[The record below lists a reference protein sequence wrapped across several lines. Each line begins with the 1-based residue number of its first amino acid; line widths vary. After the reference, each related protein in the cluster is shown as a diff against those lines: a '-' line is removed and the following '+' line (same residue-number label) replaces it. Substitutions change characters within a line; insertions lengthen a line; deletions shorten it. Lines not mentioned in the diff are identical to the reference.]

1 MRSLR
6 HCFVALLAL
15 ACPVQ
20 AICGAA
26 AGALDANGAPPG
38 FTEIASP
45 REALVDV
52 YFGGEKIAE
61 ALIET
66 KPGSIR
72 FRTPS
77 EIIAK
82 LPPLAA
88 ASEVEAALA
97 ADLPSNAGQVC
108 LKTNAGSCGSLSP
121 DSIGLIY
128 DEDRFRVDLFINPRL
143 LKTLAAAPDPFLPT
157 PSAPLSLTSAVGVAA
172 SGSIGG
178 TPVYNLQNRTVIALH
193 NARLRTSNSIAS
205 KLGWVVDDFVGEVDH
220 RDLRYSAGL
229 FWAPGDDFIGQ
240 RRIIGGGVGT
250 QFDTRADRDNLG
262 GTPLIVFLP
271 QAARV
276 EILVDGRLVSAR
288 SYPAG
293 NNELDTSALGD
304 GSYPILLRIHERSGA
319 VRDDQRFFVKS
330 AHIAPKGHPVYFAYA
345 GVLAN
350 TRAHRPVSVSK
361 TLFYQAGIAWRIDNA
376 VALDLSAM
384 GTQHKAILEAGGW
397 LIARPVRAR
406 AAAIASSAGDL
417 GGLLQLSSS
426 GHGLVNFNFDLRRI
440 WSRDGRP
447 LIPLSPPV
455 ETFDSV
461 VPTGLQLATGSYT
474 QAIGSIGVRLGSG
487 YLSVVG
493 TYRKDR
499 RLRSDYSIGPSVN
512 LPLVTRSGLQIL
524 FEASAQRTRSITSA
538 FAGVRLL
545 YTAGHMSMAGR
556 VGQSFEDERDGAHD
570 RTLRQT
576 GSVSAQYS
584 GETAGGALLTGEVGA
599 DRDLHSSALRAGGT
613 LLSDLGN
620 ARAEF
625 LQNLEGGSG
634 TQYDLSFQSGLALSR
649 HAATLGARQTEPS
662 AIIVSVRGD
671 ASDVPFKVLVDDA
684 VRGEV
689 RSGQHLSLFV
699 APYRTYRVRLLPVD
713 AAPVEYDTAAR
724 NVTLYPGN
732 VAGLSWQ
739 AQSIVTVFAQAIGPS
754 GEPIADGLVE
764 SGKAVAQ
771 TDTNGYFQ
779 IDVRRG
785 DEIMINKDGAPACR
799 VRLPALPSGKDFASV
814 GKVVCR

>member
-1 MRSLR
+1 MRPTF
-6 HCFVALLAL
+6 H
-15 ACPVQ
+15 
-20 AICGAA
+20 
-26 AGALDANGAPPG
+26 
-38 FTEIASP
+38 
-45 REALVDV
+45 
-52 YFGGEKIAE
+52 
-61 ALIET
+61 
-66 KPGSIR
+66 
-72 FRTPS
+72 RTP
-77 EIIAK
+77 AR
-82 LPPLAA
+82 L
-88 ASEVEAALA
+88 
-97 ADLPSNAGQVC
+97 C

-240 RRIIGGGVGT
+240 RRIIGGGIGT
-250 QFDTRADRDNLG
+250 QFDTRADRA
-262 GTPLIVFLP
+262 IS
-271 QAARV
+271 AAPRSSSFCPSRRAV

-319 VRDDQRFFVKS
+319 VRDEQRFFVKS

-440 WSRDGRP
+440 WSHGGRP

-455 ETFDSV
+455 ETFDWV

-474 QAIGSIGVRLGSG
+474 QAIGSIGVRLEAAICRSLAPTARIVASG
-487 YLSVVG
+487 A
-493 TYRKDR
+493 T
-499 RLRSDYSIGPSVN
+499 
-512 LPLVTRSGLQIL
+512 T
-524 FEASAQRTRSITSA
+524 ASARASICRSSPA
-538 FAGVRLL
+538 AD
-545 YTAGHMSMAGR
+545 S
-556 VGQSFEDERDGAHD
+556 SFCSKPR
-570 RTLRQT
+570 R
-576 GSVSAQYS
+576 
-584 GETAGGALLTGEVGA
+584 
-599 DRDLHSSALRAGGT
+599 
-613 LLSDLGN
+613 N
-620 ARAEF
+620 ARARSRRP
-625 LQNLEGGSG
+625 LPACACSILRVTCRWPAVSDRASRTNG
-634 TQYDLSFQSGLALSR
+634 TADTTGPCV
-649 HAATLGARQTEPS
+649 RQ
-662 AIIVSVRGD
+662 V
-671 ASDVPFKVLVDDA
+671 AS
-684 VRGEV
+684 
-689 RSGQHLSLFV
+689 
-699 APYRTYRVRLLPVD
+699 
-713 AAPVEYDTAAR
+713 AR
-724 NVTLYPGN
+724 NIRVKPR
-732 VAGLSWQ
+732 AGH
-739 AQSIVTVFAQAIGPS
+739 
-754 GEPIADGLVE
+754 
-764 SGKAVAQ
+764 
-771 TDTNGYFQ
+771 
-779 IDVRRG
+779 
-785 DEIMINKDGAPACR
+785 C
-799 VRLPALPSGKDFASV
+799 
-814 GKVVCR
+814 